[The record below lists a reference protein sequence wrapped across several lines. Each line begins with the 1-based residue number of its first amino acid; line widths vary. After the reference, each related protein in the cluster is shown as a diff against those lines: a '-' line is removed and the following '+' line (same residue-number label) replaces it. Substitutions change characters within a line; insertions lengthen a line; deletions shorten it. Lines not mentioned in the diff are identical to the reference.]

1 MLKRVGQPLS
11 RRQRGMSIVE
21 MMVGVAVGL
30 IVLAGGLVLLSSF
43 TTDNRRLLQETRLM
57 QDLRAASDLVTRDL
71 RRAGYWSAAST
82 GVWTDTTTSVSSNTY
97 RFMYGEECDAAALGT
112 DAATPSSATSKI
124 CYKVNTSSG
133 TELYG
138 FTLASDT
145 LYAFVGGTRQALTDP
160 KTITITNFVVTPS
173 SQTIDARSYCHS
185 TCTGTN
191 CPRVVVREFE
201 VLIKGT
207 VPNDPT
213 IQRSLRSNVR
223 VRNDYYDGVCS

>member
-1 MLKRVGQPLS
+1 MLNPVGRP
-11 RRQRGMSIVE
+11 RRRGQRGLSIVE
-21 MMVGVAVGL
+21 LMIGAAVGL
-30 IVLAGGLVLLSSF
+30 IILAGGFVLLSSF
-43 TTDNRRLLQETRLM
+43 TNDNRRLLQETRLM

-71 RRAGYWSAAST
+71 RRAGYWSAAAS
-82 GVWTDTTTSVSSNTY
+82 GVWTDTSTSVASNAY
-97 RFMYGEECDAAALGT
+97 RFMYGEECDAASLGT
-112 DAATPSSATSKI
+112 SAATPTSATSKI

-138 FTLASDT
+138 FTLASNT
-145 LYAFVGGTRQALTDP
+145 LYAFIGGTRQALTDP
-160 KTITITNFVVTPS
+160 KTITITDFVVTPS
-173 SQTIDARSYCHS
+173 SQTIDARSYCHT

-207 VPNDPT
+207 VPNDST

-223 VRNDYYDGVCS
+223 VRNDYYDGACS